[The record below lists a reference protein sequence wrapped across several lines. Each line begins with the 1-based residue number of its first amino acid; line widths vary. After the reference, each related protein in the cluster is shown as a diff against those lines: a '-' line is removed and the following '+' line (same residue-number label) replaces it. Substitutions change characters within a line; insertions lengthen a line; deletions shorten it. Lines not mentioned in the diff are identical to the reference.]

1 MAKRPTRSEARD
13 LATMSDQPLPP
24 RDASSS
30 TEIDINREQA
40 NVPPDNDADTLARP
54 NEDEIRSRAYQR
66 YLERGGGD
74 GQDFDDWLE
83 AERELRHQ

>member
-13 LATMSDQPLPP
+13 LATASNQPLPP
-24 RDASSS
+24 REGASS
-30 TEIDINREQA
+30 TEIDINREPS
-40 NVPPDNDADTLARP
+40 NVPPDNDADIP
-54 NEDEIRSRAYQR
+54 NEEDIRRRAYQR

-83 AERELRHQ
+83 AERELRQK